1 LFDILA
7 KPFNPRWNPMECL
20 RVARALLL
28 STIPLTALAQTP
40 QPIPIETALAPFQ
53 FLQKPGPYP
62 VGLKVVNQYDP
73 SRKSPVLAG
82 DHSKPAESDKGRPL
96 QTLIWYPA
104 LPSGIKSMK
113 VGDYVALADTEISF
127 GAPDKEHNKWRT
139 RLKSSFDVPLW
150 AVRDA
155 RMAEGQYPV
164 LIYAPSDSPIAWE
177 NADLCEYLAS
187 HGYVV
192 LASPS
197 MGVSTRDMTDDLAG
211 IDSQALDISF
221 LVTYAEKLP
230 DTDSSRIAVVSF
242 SWGGISS
249 LFAASRDSRIQVLA
263 EMDGSI
269 RYYPGLVAKAGS
281 IHPEQLNVPLLF
293 FTSNRENFIEDI
305 EHSDMDMTGHNVLNE
320 WTHADVMTVNMLG
333 MSHPEFCS
341 MCQRW
346 PLGEEQVAD
355 YGREDANTSY
365 SLVALYMLQ
374 FLNAYVKHDAAAKE
388 FLGRT
393 TADNGIPK
401 HIMGIRFSPKSFAE
415 TMRSAA
421 RTGEESAWKA
431 FQSFAANPMHRYVT
445 GEERTINR
453 LGYAFLQEKDPSSA
467 VVLFKLNT
475 KAYPDS
481 ANAWDSL
488 GDGYEATNGI
498 QDARMAYARSVE
510 LNPNNEHAKG
520 ELVKLRK

>member
-1 LFDILA
+1 MTCKA
-7 KPFNPRWNPMECL
+7 
-20 RVARALLL
+20 
-28 STIPLTALAQTP
+28 STVTALIVFLLTCP
-40 QPIPIETALAPFQ
+40 GTALSQFLPFQ

-73 SRKSPVLAG
+73 SRKSPATP
-82 DHSKPAESDKGRPL
+82 DRPEAPARQGSRPL

-104 LPSGIKSMK
+104 LHSSSKPMT
-113 VGDYVALADTEISF
+113 VGDYVVLADREIYF
-127 GAPDKEHNKWRT
+127 DKPDQEHNKWRR
-139 RLKSSFDVPLW
+139 RLKSSFDIPLW

-155 RMAEGQYPV
+155 KPAEGRYPII
-164 LIYAPSDSPIAWE
+164 IYAPSDSSIAWE

-197 MGVSTRDMTDDLAG
+197 MGASTRDMTDDLAG
-211 IDSQALDISF
+211 IDTQALDISF
-221 LVTYAEKLP
+221 LISYAARLP
-230 DTDSSRIAVVSF
+230 DADSSKVAAVSF

-249 LFAASRDSRIQVLA
+249 LFAAARDPRIQVLA
-263 EMDGSI
+263 EMDGSM

-293 FTSNRENFIEDI
+293 FTSNRENFIEEI

-320 WTHADVMTVNMLG
+320 WTHADLLTVNMLG

-341 MCQRW
+341 MFERFKTPKDFAEW
-346 PLGEEQVAD
+346 DQVAD
-355 YGREDANTSY
+355 YGRSDANTSY
-365 SLVALYMLQ
+365 SLVALYTLQ
-374 FLNAYVKHDAAAKE
+374 FLDAYLKHDGAAKA
-388 FLGRT
+388 FLART
-393 TADNGIPK
+393 PAENGVPR
-401 HIMGIRFSPKSFAE
+401 HIMGIRFSPASFAE

-421 RTGEESAWKA
+421 RNGEESAWKA
-431 FQSFAANPMHRYVT
+431 FQSFAADPMHRYVT
-445 GEERTINR
+445 GEETTINR
-453 LGYAFLQEKDPSSA
+453 LAYTLLQEKNPSSA

-475 KAYPDS
+475 KAYPNS

-488 GDGYEATNGI
+488 GDGYEAANDI
-498 QDARMAYARSVE
+498 QDARTAYARSVE
-510 LNPNNEHAKG
+510 LNPDNDHAKR

>member
-1 LFDILA
+1 MTWKA
-7 KPFNPRWNPMECL
+7 N
-20 RVARALLL
+20 
-28 STIPLTALAQTP
+28 TLTAL
-40 QPIPIETALAPFQ
+40 IFFLLIGSGTALSQFPPFQ

-73 SRKSPVLAG
+73 SRKF
-82 DHSKPAESDKGRPL
+82 PATPDRPEAHGRQGSRPL

-104 LPSGIKSMK
+104 LQSSSKPMT
-113 VGDYVALADTEISF
+113 VEDYVELADREIHF
-127 GAPDKEHNKWRT
+127 DTPDPAHNKWRR
-139 RLKSSFDVPLW
+139 RLKSSFDISLW

-155 RMAEGQYPV
+155 KPVEQRYPV
-164 LIYAPSDSPIAWE
+164 VIYAPGDSSIAWE
-177 NADLCEYLAS
+177 NADLCEYFAS

-365 SLVALYMLQ
+365 SWVALYMLQ

-393 TADNGIPK
+393 TAENGVPK
-401 HIMGIRFSPKSFAE
+401 HIMGIKFRPGSFAE
-415 TMRSAA
+415 IMRSAA

-453 LGYAFLQEKDPSSA
+453 LGYALLQEKDPSSA

-488 GDGYEATNGI
+488 GDGYEATNDI

-510 LNPNNEHAKG
+510 LNPDNEHAKG
-520 ELVKLRK
+520 ELIKLRK

>member
-1 LFDILA
+1 
-7 KPFNPRWNPMECL
+7 MECL
-20 RVARALLL
+20 RLARALLL
-28 STIPLTALAQTP
+28 STIPLTASAQTP
-40 QPIPIETALAPFQ
+40 QPIPIEAAFPPFQ

-62 VGLKVVNQYDP
+62 VGLSVVNQYDP

-82 DHSKPAESDKGRPL
+82 DHSKPVESDKGRPL
-96 QTLIWYPA
+96 QTLIWYPS

-127 GAPDKEHNKWRT
+127 GAPDQEHNKWRT

-155 RMAEGQYPV
+155 KMAEGHYPV
-164 LIYAPSDSPIAWE
+164 LIYAPSDSSIAWE

-197 MGVSTRDMTDDLAG
+197 MGASTRDMTDDLAG

-242 SWGGISS
+242 SWGGITS

-263 EMDGSI
+263 QMDGSI

-281 IHPEQLNVPLLF
+281 IHPEQLNAPLLF
-293 FTSNRENFIEDI
+293 FTSNRENFIEDS
-305 EHSDMDMTGHNVLNE
+305 EHSDIPPGERIGPNVLNE
-320 WTHADVMTVNMLG
+320 WKHADVMTVNMLG

-341 MCQRW
+341 MFERW
-346 PLGEEQVAD
+346 KTPKDFTQWDQVAD
-355 YGREDANTSY
+355 YGRNDANTSY
-365 SLVALYMLQ
+365 SWVALYTLQ
-374 FLNAYVKHDAAAKE
+374 FLNVYLKHEGAARA
-388 FLGRT
+388 FLART
-393 TADNGIPK
+393 PAENDVPR
-401 HIMGIRFSPKSFAE
+401 HIMGIRFSPGAFAE

-421 RTGEESAWKA
+421 RTGEARAWEA
-431 FQSFAANPMHRYVT
+431 FQSFAADPMHRYMI
-445 GEERTINR
+445 EEEKTINI
-453 LGYAFLQEKDPSSA
+453 LGYAFLREKDPSAA

-481 ANAWDSL
+481 ANTWDSL
-488 GDGYEATNGI
+488 GDGYEATNDI
-498 QDARMAYARSVE
+498 QNARMAYARSVE
-510 LNPNNEHAKG
+510 LNPYNEHAKR